1 MDAIPYLKFREA
13 FSRILENL
21 EKHREYLND
30 LDSPIGDSD
39 HGESVCKAFAKVK
52 EAIDALPEA
61 ERDIGALFATAGK
74 TILFS
79 GGAAMG
85 PLYGTAFLDA
95 GKVAGGKS
103 SLTFPEFVAVF
114 AAFVEG
120 VRRRGGA
127 SPGDKT
133 MYDTLFPTLE
143 ALREAQEKGMPL
155 REALEYAIS
164 AARKGMESTKDMLA
178 KRGRSS
184 RLGERSLGHIDPG
197 AASSYFIIEAWFST
211 LKEEEDCGTGT

>member
-1 MDAIPYLKFREA
+1 METIPFARMKEA
-13 FSRILENL
+13 FSHILENL

-39 HGESVCKAFAKVK
+39 HGESVCKAFARVK
-52 EAIDALPEA
+52 EAIDSLPEDQ
-61 ERDIGALFATAGK
+61 EDIGVLLTTAGK

-95 GKVAGGKS
+95 GKAAQGKS
-103 SLTFPEFVAVF
+103 SLTFAEFLEVF
-114 AAFVEG
+114 SAFVEG

-127 SPGDKT
+127 EPGDKT
-133 MYDTLFPTLE
+133 MYDTLLPALE
-143 ALREAQEKGMPL
+143 ALKRAKEEGKSL
-155 REALEYAIS
+155 REALEDAIA

-178 KRGRSS
+178 RRGRSS

-197 AASSYFIIEAWFST
+197 AASSYCIIEAWFGV
-211 LKEEEDCGTGT
+211 LLRG

>member
-1 MDAIPYLKFREA
+1 MEAIPFSRFKEA
-13 FSRILENL
+13 FTHILENL

-39 HGESVCKAFAKVK
+39 HGESVCKAFAQVK
-52 EAIDALPEA
+52 DAVDALPKGQE
-61 ERDIGALFATAGK
+61 DIGLLLSAAGK

-95 GKVAGGKS
+95 GKVAQGKS
-103 SLTFPEFVAVF
+103 SLTLEEFVKVF
-114 AAFVEG
+114 SAFVEG
-120 VRRRGGA
+120 VHRRGQA
-127 SPGDKT
+127 EPGDKT
-133 MYDTLFPTLE
+133 MYDTLLPALE
-143 ALREAQEKGMPL
+143 ALQRAKEEGKSL
-155 REALEYAIS
+155 KEALQSAIA

-197 AASSYFIIEAWFST
+197 AASSYFIIEAWFGS
-211 LKEEEDCGTGT
+211 LV

>member
-1 MDAIPYLKFREA
+1 METISFAQMREA

-21 EKHREYLND
+21 EEHRGYLND

-52 EAIDALPEA
+52 EAIDSLPKDQE
-61 ERDIGALFATAGK
+61 DIGLLLTTAGK

-95 GKVAGGKS
+95 GKVAQGKS
-103 SLTFPEFVAVF
+103 SLTFLEFLEVF
-114 AAFVEG
+114 SAFVEG

-127 SPGDKT
+127 EPGDKT
-133 MYDTLFPTLE
+133 MYDTLLPALE
-143 ALREAQEKGMPL
+143 ALRRAKEEGKSL
-155 REALEYAIS
+155 KEALQDAVS
-164 AARKGMESTKDMLA
+164 AARQGMESTKDMLA

-197 AASSYFIIEAWFST
+197 AASSYFIVEAWFGV
-211 LKEEEDCGTGT
+211 LGE